1 MLDSDKARALA
12 PKGTDCM
19 ESTLSSLASR
29 TVSSKISSNVVTFA
43 RMRPWHTFWGVVCLV
58 IVVVAAAGPLVL
70 PLDAYWADYN
80 KLLSPPDA
88 EYWTGTDQIG
98 RDQTSRLVYGA
109 RSSLIVAA
117 CSILMGT
124 IVGGVWGLVSGY
136 LGGKTDLISERFIE
150 ILLALPGLI
159 LAYLMILVF
168 GDGFI
173 PLITA
178 IAITRIGAVER
189 VVRSVALSVK
199 QTMYVEAARSIGASQ
214 LRIMWRH
221 VFPQCVAVI
230 IVLITV
236 NIGGVIILEA
246 SLSFLGLGIAP
257 PTPTWG
263 RMLSDSTLTTLYP
276 IWWMVTYPGLL
287 ITLTVLSFNLFGDGL
302 RDALDPR
309 LRGTM

>member
-1 MLDSDKARALA
+1 
-12 PKGTDCM
+12 
-19 ESTLSSLASR
+19 
-29 TVSSKISSNVVTFA
+29 
-43 RMRPWHTFWGVVCLV
+43 MRPWHTFWGMVCLV
-58 IVVVAAAGPLVL
+58 IVIVAAAGPLVL
-70 PLDAYWADYN
+70 PLDAYSADFN
-80 KLLSPPDA
+80 KLLSAPDT
-88 EYWTGTDQIG
+88 EYWMGTDQVG

-117 CSILMGT
+117 CSILLGT

-136 LGGKTDLISERFIE
+136 LGGKTDIISERFIE

-178 IAITRIGAVER
+178 IAITRVGAVER

-214 LRIMWRH
+214 MRIMWRH

-230 IVLITV
+230 IVLVTV
-236 NIGGVIILEA
+236 NIGGIMILEA

>member
-1 MLDSDKARALA
+1 
-12 PKGTDCM
+12 M

-178 IAITRIGAVER
+178 IAITRVGAVER

-276 IWWMVTYPGLL
+276 IWWMVTYPGFL

>member
-1 MLDSDKARALA
+1 
-12 PKGTDCM
+12 M

-29 TVSSKISSNVVTFA
+29 TVSSRISSNVIAFA
-43 RMRPWHTFWGVVCLV
+43 RMRPWHTFWGMVCLV
-58 IVVVAAAGPLVL
+58 IVIVAAAGPLVL
-70 PLDAYWADYN
+70 PLDAYSADFN
-80 KLLSPPDA
+80 KLLSAPDT

-117 CSILMGT
+117 CSILLGT

-150 ILLALPGLI
+150 IFLAVPGLI

-178 IAITRIGAVER
+178 IAITRVGAVER

-214 LRIMWRH
+214 MRIMWKH